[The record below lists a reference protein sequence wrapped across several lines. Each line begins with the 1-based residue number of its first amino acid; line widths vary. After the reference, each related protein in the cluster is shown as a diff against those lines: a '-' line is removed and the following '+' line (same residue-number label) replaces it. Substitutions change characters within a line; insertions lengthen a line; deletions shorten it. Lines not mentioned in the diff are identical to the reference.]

1 MKGLP
6 SSESFT
12 DGDLLR
18 PIFWKPHLL
27 IPSNGRFRYMMDMM
41 DDDGRMSEKR
51 ERGPREK
58 RKSLEKVA
66 GEGVLTNKNYGVG
79 MTSSPRTRLQ
89 PSATTEPVPVLASS
103 GIVGSPAVSK

>member
-27 IPSNGRFRYMMDMM
+27 IPSNGRFKYMMDMM
-41 DDDGRMSEKR
+41 DDDGRMSERQEAK
-51 ERGPREK
+51 EGRGPREK
-58 RKSLEKVA
+58 RKSSLEK
-66 GEGVLTNKNYGVG
+66 
-79 MTSSPRTRLQ
+79 
-89 PSATTEPVPVLASS
+89 S
-103 GIVGSPAVSK
+103 GW